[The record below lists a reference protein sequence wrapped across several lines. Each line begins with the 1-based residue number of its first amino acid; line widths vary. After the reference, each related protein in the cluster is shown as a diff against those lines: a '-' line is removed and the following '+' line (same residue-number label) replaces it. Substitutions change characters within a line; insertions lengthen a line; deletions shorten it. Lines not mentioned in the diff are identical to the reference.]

1 MKKILAGFLAL
12 CMALTLSAPMSVNAS
27 GQYSDSGS
35 LSMSKM
41 SQEEIIQ
48 LLEDN
53 PTTTP
58 SPIYAQVPSSQ
69 YPYSAGALSSEL
81 LSAMTGRLN
90 AMRRIAGLPAVENDQ
105 SFNENAQ
112 YGAVL
117 VAASGRI
124 SHSPKQPDDMDDAFY
139 ERGLRAVSSLIL
151 PSAKSALAIAMGSQ
165 LKQFMTAA
173 APGVTMTLFPGRL
186 PEISRKICLDGTR
199 HGVLR

>member
-35 LSMSKM
+35 LSMPKM
-41 SQEEIIQ
+41 SQEEIIE

-53 PTTTP
+53 PVITS
-58 SPIYAQVPSSQ
+58 SPIYEEEPSSK
-69 YPYSAGALSSEL
+69 YPYSAGALSSEV

-139 ERGLRAVSSLIL
+139 ERGLRAVSSCNLTGDVEGRTTTT
-151 PSAKSALAIAMGSQ
+151 KNRAIS
-165 LKQFMTAA
+165 
-173 APGVTMTLFPGRL
+173 
-186 PEISRKICLDGTR
+186 
-199 HGVLR
+199 